1 MVYAYLDGLKLA
13 YLCQGNGFPII
24 FIHGYGGN
32 KEFWNPQMF
41 EISKYYKTVS
51 FDIRGT
57 GESDRPDFPY
67 TMTMLAN
74 DIKGLMNYLHIT
86 KAHIIGRSFGGM
98 IAQNFV
104 LKYPKLVDKLIL
116 IATNYGKLTSEWADL
131 LKDNN
136 LQRIE
141 LLKKDPNQVF
151 KQEARVVFDI
161 KFRKKMEQNPDKKF
175 FDLFS
180 MNDLIAN
187 STINPPRAQD
197 IKNQAEAM
205 KTHYTLERLSEI
217 THQTLLIA
225 ASHDRLTPLSVMQEI
240 NSRIPRSIL
249 RIIQD
254 AGHFMTLSHASEVNK
269 LILEFLE
276 NKL

>member
-13 YLCQGNGFPII
+13 YLYQGNGFPII

-32 KEFWNPQMF
+32 KEFWKPQLI

-57 GESDRPDFPY
+57 GESDRPNFPY

-74 DIKGLMNYLHIT
+74 DIKELMNYLHIP

-104 LKYPKLVDKLIL
+104 LKYPNFVDKLIL
-116 IATNYGKLTSEWADL
+116 IATNYGKPTTEWVDL
-131 LKDNN
+131 LRDSN

-141 LLKKDPNQVF
+141 SLNKDPHQTF
-151 KQEARVVFDI
+151 KQEARVVFDV
-161 KFRKKMEQNPDKKF
+161 KFRKKMEYNPDKKF

-180 MNDLIAN
+180 MNDLITN
-187 STINPPRAQD
+187 SMINPPRAQD
-197 IKNQAEAM
+197 ITNQAEAM
-205 KTHYTLERLSEI
+205 KTHYTLDRLSEI
-217 THQTLLIA
+217 AHQTLLIA
-225 ASHDRLTPLSVMQEI
+225 ASHDRLVPLSVMQEI
-240 NSRIPRSIL
+240 HNQIPNSFL

-254 AGHFMTLSHASEVNK
+254 AGHFMTLSHPLEVNK
-269 LILEFLE
+269 LILDFLE
-276 NKL
+276 NNL

>member
-1 MVYAYLDGLKLA
+1 MVYAYLDDLKLA
-13 YLCQGNGFPII
+13 YLCKGNGFPII

-32 KEFWNPQMF
+32 KEFWNPQMI
-41 EISKYYKTVS
+41 EISKYYKTIS
-51 FDIRGT
+51 LDIRGT
-57 GESDRPDFPY
+57 GESDRPNFPY

-74 DIKGLMNYLHIT
+74 DIKELMNYLHIT

-98 IAQNFV
+98 IAQNVV
-104 LKYPKLVDKLIL
+104 LTYPNLVDKLIL
-116 IATNYGKLTSEWADL
+116 IATNYGRLTPEWADL
-131 LKDNN
+131 IKDNT

-141 LLKKDPNQVF
+141 LLKKDPNQAF
-151 KQEARVVFDI
+151 KQEARIVFDVN
-161 KFRKKMEQNPDKKF
+161 FRKKMEHNPNKKF

-187 STINPPRAQD
+187 STINPPRTQD

-225 ASHDRLTPLSVMQEI
+225 ASHDRLIPISVMQEI
-240 NSRIPRSIL
+240 HNRIPNSVL

-269 LILEFLE
+269 LILEFL
-276 NKL
+276 KKS